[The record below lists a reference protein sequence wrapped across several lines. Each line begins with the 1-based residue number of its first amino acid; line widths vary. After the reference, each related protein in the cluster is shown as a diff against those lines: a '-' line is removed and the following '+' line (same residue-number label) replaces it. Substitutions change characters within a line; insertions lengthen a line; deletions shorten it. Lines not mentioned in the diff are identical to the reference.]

1 MRGVSVKFD
10 FDAAIFDMDGTL
22 LDTMAFWRFSAIEYI
37 IKHDYPLKTDRFHR
51 MYTYPTSYFLR
62 DYAAEHGIP
71 FDIKEAFNELE
82 GYMFRYYSEG
92 VRTKPNAQIFL
103 NVLREKGIRMFVA
116 TSTRRDYAST
126 AIDKAG
132 IGKYFEFIT
141 DHSETEYTKSS
152 PEYFLNLAKR
162 IGVLPERCIMFEDSL
177 YAMKSAKAAGMYVC
191 AIEDGSQESDKE
203 EIIKIADLYIR
214 DYSELFDDV

>member
-1 MRGVSVKFD
+1 MKFD
-10 FDAAIFDMDGTL
+10 FNAAIFDMDGTL
-22 LDTMAFWRFSAIEYI
+22 LDTMAFWRFSSIEYI
-37 IKHDYPLKTDRFHR
+37 IKHEYPLKTDRFSE
-51 MYTYPTSYFLR
+51 MYTRPSSYFLR
-62 DYAAEHGIP
+62 DYAQEFGIP
-71 FDIKEAFNELE
+71 FDIKKAFSELE
-82 GYMFRYYSEG
+82 GYMLRHYNEG
-92 VRTKPNAQIFL
+92 VRTKPNASAFL
-103 NVLREKGIRMFVA
+103 EVLRKKNIPMFIA
-116 TSTRRDYAST
+116 TSTCKEYASI
-126 AIDKAG
+126 ALERSG

-152 PEYFLNLAKR
+152 PVYFFNLAKR
-162 IGVLPERCIMFEDSL
+162 IGVSPEKCIMFEDSL